1 MELWIS
7 LIAILSVGGY
17 VGQEMN
23 RHAKR
28 RDQQFCVL
36 LARLENR
43 PVEDVIAEY
52 LDSDNSQSNR
62 Q

>member
-1 MELWIS
+1 MEFWIT
-7 LIAILSVGGY
+7 LVAIMSVGGY

-23 RHAKR
+23 RQSKR
-28 RDQQFCVL
+28 RDHQFCIL

-52 LDSDNSQSNR
+52 LDGDNSQSTH